1 MEIVI
6 SSLIAPLR
14 MPHCTVPPLSDA
26 VTFSMV
32 MMDGF
37 GPKVLSGD
45 MILSI
50 PLFRVC
56 PKEPEVPM
64 KPGRPESIHQRSD
77 DVPAS
82 VQENV
87 KLSPEH
93 ARSLARRR
101 VTGEG
106 RKKTYLDLGI
116 FSKASTQK

>member
-1 MEIVI
+1 MEIAI

-14 MPHCTVPPLSDA
+14 MPHCTVTPLSDA

-56 PKEPEVPM
+56 PKKLEVPM
-64 KPGRPESIHQRSD
+64 KPGRPESIHQRGD
-77 DVPAS
+77 DVPAA

-87 KLSPEH
+87 RLSPEH
-93 ARSLARRR
+93 ACSLARRR

-106 RKKTYLDLGI
+106 RKRHTW
-116 FSKASTQK
+116 T